1 MPYAMLRYPRL
12 ALCILVLVAAAPLA
26 VLGTLEV
33 DNAPETYLPEQ
44 ADAVQFERV
53 LRERFP
59 SEEVLIAL
67 FEGEQLFDHD
77 FLRVMHDTARELEGH
92 SLVERV
98 LTVTTTESIRAT
110 PDGFAVEPLVD
121 GNAPET
127 RPPQE
132 WRTRATEDR
141 NAAGLLVS
149 TDGAAYALI
158 VRPQNL
164 RGSFDR
170 RAVERLTR
178 EAIASAGLETELT
191 AVAGPIALD
200 VAQLRAMVRDNLVFI
215 PGVLVLGLALL
226 WLLFRRY
233 LVLLAAIA
241 TTAASAHT
249 ALAVVALLNQ
259 PFNLITTIT
268 APLLAAIAM
277 AALMHLFNGMH
288 QATRTGRRGLARME
302 HVLAAVHRPILFTAL
317 TTAAGLAS
325 LALSP
330 IQPIATL
337 GISAA
342 IGVLVIY
349 FVVTWLLPAIVLRWD
364 RGEWDTQR
372 GQLRHLDRVTRP
384 LTRYS
389 LRHPLAVV
397 IGTVVIV
404 AIGLP
409 QLRHITVETDLYR
422 FFDQSHTLTQATE
435 RVEDT
440 LGGVMPMEIVFD
452 AAPGTDF
459 RDPDHLRVVQRFQQW
474 LAAQPEVDYTFSVV
488 NVVKEMHQ
496 AFHDGNPDYRELP
509 DNRQIIAQYLLIYD
523 GRDLYDIVGRD
534 FERARLVTKLNI
546 HGASEVA
553 AFTQRMRDEV
563 SVQDTA
569 GIQWTTAGTG
579 RLFAD
584 QVQLLIEGQIRSLVA
599 VIILVFLFM
608 VLIWRSLSA
617 AALCMIPN
625 AAPILC
631 IFITM
636 GTFGIWLDTGTAMI
650 ASVAVGIA
658 VDDTIH
664 LFHAFRRRRAR
675 GASTVFALARAVRG
689 TGRALCATTLVLC
702 LQFLLLTTSDF
713 QPTQAFG
720 LLTAGALAA
729 ALLFDL
735 LLLPAVL
742 CLFQR
747 RTAARAR
754 AW

>member
-26 VLGTLEV
+26 LLGTLEV

-53 LRERFP
+53 LRQRFP
-59 SEEVLIAL
+59 EEEVLIAL
-67 FEGEQLFDHD
+67 FEGKQLFEPD
-77 FLRVMHDTARELEGH
+77 FLRALEETAQALEGH
-92 SLVERV
+92 SLVERA
-98 LTVTTTESIRAT
+98 LTVTTTESIRTT
-110 PDGFAVEPLVD
+110 PEGFAVEPLVD
-121 GNAPET
+121 GTAPDA
-127 RPPQE
+127 RSPDE

-149 TDGAAYALI
+149 EDGAAHALI
-158 VRPQNL
+158 VRPRDL
-164 RGSFDR
+164 RGSIDR
-170 RAVERLTR
+170 LAVERLTR
-178 EAIASAGLETELT
+178 EAITTGGLETALT
-191 AVAGPIALD
+191 ALAGPIALD
-200 VAQLRAMVRDNLVFI
+200 VAQLRAMVRDNVVFI
-215 PGVLVLGLALL
+215 PGVLLLGLTLL
-226 WLLFRRY
+226 WLLFHRW
-233 LVLLAAIA
+233 LVLVAAVA
-241 TTAASAHT
+241 TTAAGAHT
-249 ALAVVALLNQ
+249 ALAVVTLLGQ
-259 PFNLITTIT
+259 PYNLIATIT

-288 QATRTGRRGLARME
+288 QATRAGRSGLARME
-302 HVLAAVHRPILFTAL
+302 YVLGAVHRPILFTAL

-342 IGVLVIY
+342 VGVLMIY
-349 FVVTWLLPAIVLRWD
+349 FVVTWLLPPIVLRWD
-364 RGEWDTQR
+364 RGAWGTER
-372 GQLRHLDRVTRP
+372 GQLRHLDRITRP
-384 LTRYS
+384 LTRCA
-389 LRHPLAVV
+389 LRYPLAVV
-397 IGTVVIV
+397 IGTILIL
-404 AIGLP
+404 AMGLP

-422 FFDQSHTLTQATE
+422 FFDQGHALTQATE

-440 LGGVMPMEIVFD
+440 LGGVMPLEVVFD

-459 RDPDHLRVVQRFQQW
+459 QEPDHLRVVQRFQSW
-474 LAAQPEVDYTFSVV
+474 LAAQPEVDYTFSLVDVV
-488 NVVKEMHQ
+488 EDMHQ
-496 AFHDGNPDYRELP
+496 AFHEGDPDHRRLP

-523 GRDLYDIVGRD
+523 GRDLYDIVDRD
-534 FERARLVTKLNI
+534 FERARLVTNLNI
-546 HGASEVA
+546 HGAREVA
-553 AFTQRMRDEV
+553 ALTQRMRDEV
-563 SVQDTA
+563 GGQEA
-569 GIQWTTAGTG
+569 EGIQWTTAGTG

-584 QVQLLIEGQIRSLVA
+584 QVQLLTEGQVRSLVA
-599 VIILVFLFM
+599 VSILIFAFM
-608 VLIWRSLSA
+608 WLIWRSLPT

-631 IFITM
+631 IFIAM
-636 GTFGIWLDTGTAMI
+636 GAFGIWLDTGTAMI

-664 LFHAFRRRRAR
+664 LFHAYRRRRAR
-675 GASTVFALARAVRG
+675 GAGTVFALARAIKG
-689 TGRALCATTLVLC
+689 TGRAVCATTLVLC

-735 LLLPAVL
+735 LLLPAILSL
-742 CLFQR
+742 CRGQ
-747 RTAARAR
+747 AGPVGGK
-754 AW
+754 